1 MIFAAKLLCWEKFVR
16 GCWGHKKFMEGC
28 ENLQYAAAGRG
39 RCRNVVLCY
48 FMRFKLDIFKT
59 YLKKELKFEMQNAK
73 IEGSNPLYYRIIN
86 FQHGYWFFF
95 QTALLLFW

>member
-1 MIFAAKLLCWEKFVR
+1 
-16 GCWGHKKFMEGC
+16 MEGC

-48 FMRFKLDIFKT
+48 FMRFNLDIFKI

-86 FQHGYWFFF
+86 FQHGYWIFFPNRTSTF
-95 QTALLLFW
+95 LIKISMDKIINIELHM

>member
-1 MIFAAKLLCWEKFVR
+1 MQPNYFVEK
-16 GCWGHKKFMEGC
+16 
-28 ENLQYAAAGRG
+28 NLFEDVEVIKNSWKVVKIYKYAAGGRG

-48 FMRFKLDIFKT
+48 FMRFKLDIFKI

-95 QTALLLFW
+95 QTALLLF